1 MNDVSIGVSA
11 GSLASVLAEKDT
23 ESSIA
28 SIAFEKYFDILKNNK
43 LLIAGFI
50 ALTLALGLAAA
61 LLATPQYRA
70 TARIQISAAE
80 QNITNVQSVQDNSV
94 LTDRAYLPTQ
104 YELLES
110 NSLAMRVVRTLD
122 LRNDDEFLEA
132 FEIAP
137 GEVADLDEEL
147 VETLFDNVEIDPIT
161 DSFLV
166 DVKFSSPSPTLSARL
181 ANAWT
186 AAFIEEDLSRK
197 YGATTEAREFLEE
210 RLAQTRERLEL
221 AERELI
227 AYATDEGLLTL
238 ETDQGQADSSST
250 ASQTLVATEL
260 AAFNGA
266 LNQAVAARVAA
277 ELALSARTGATAESN
292 EAFANGV
299 LAQLRA
305 RRSELQIELAEVTS
319 RFEDE
324 YPPVQALR
332 AQLAQIE
339 SAIASEQGLTLDRL
353 RADYREALAE
363 EQRLQAR
370 VSQLEGQLIVQRQD
384 SVQYNI
390 LQREVDTNRQ
400 LYAGLLQRFREI
412 GVVGVGESNVLV
424 VDPARPPKL
433 AYSPSIP
440 TNLAVALLTSLI
452 VIATGVYLYDM
463 LNQSL
468 RNPQQVR
475 ERFGLELLGSIPR
488 TEQENIMVDL
498 SSSYT
503 DLYES
508 YFTLTAS
515 IANANGGVAP
525 RSMMVTS
532 SRPGEGKS
540 LSALALAYLFSRQ
553 GKRVLLLDCDLRK
566 SGVGKYIGDES
577 PRGTTQYLM
586 GDDDWRSMVT
596 QPEAIEGCDVLSAG
610 RKSLQVAELLANGR
624 FQQLLDEVE
633 NDYDHVVIDGPPVLG
648 LVDAPLIAAY
658 MGGVI
663 LIIEAN
669 KGKWRFIERAIM
681 RLKHSNAR
689 LLGAAV
695 TKLDERNATYGYG
708 DAYGYGYGY
717 GSSTY
722 PEGAEDERKA

>member
-277 ELALSARTGATAESN
+277 
-292 EAFANGV
+292 GV
-299 LAQLRA
+299 
-305 RRSELQIELAEVTS
+305 S
-319 RFEDE
+319 
-324 YPPVQALR
+324 
-332 AQLAQIE
+332 
-339 SAIASEQGLTLDRL
+339 
-353 RADYREALAE
+353 
-363 EQRLQAR
+363 
-370 VSQLEGQLIVQRQD
+370 IV
-384 SVQYNI
+384 
-390 LQREVDTNRQ
+390 
-400 LYAGLLQRFREI
+400 
-412 GVVGVGESNVLV
+412 
-424 VDPARPPKL
+424 
-433 AYSPSIP
+433 
-440 TNLAVALLTSLI
+440 
-452 VIATGVYLYDM
+452 
-463 LNQSL
+463 
-468 RNPQQVR
+468 
-475 ERFGLELLGSIPR
+475 
-488 TEQENIMVDL
+488 
-498 SSSYT
+498 
-503 DLYES
+503 
-508 YFTLTAS
+508 
-515 IANANGGVAP
+515 
-525 RSMMVTS
+525 
-532 SRPGEGKS
+532 
-540 LSALALAYLFSRQ
+540 
-553 GKRVLLLDCDLRK
+553 RK
-566 SGVGKYIGDES
+566 
-577 PRGTTQYLM
+577 
-586 GDDDWRSMVT
+586 
-596 QPEAIEGCDVLSAG
+596 
-610 RKSLQVAELLANGR
+610 NGR
-624 FQQLLDEVE
+624 HRGEQ
-633 NDYDHVVIDGPPVLG
+633 
-648 LVDAPLIAAY
+648 
-658 MGGVI
+658 
-663 LIIEAN
+663 
-669 KGKWRFIERAIM
+669 
-681 RLKHSNAR
+681 
-689 LLGAAV
+689 
-695 TKLDERNATYGYG
+695 
-708 DAYGYGYGY
+708 
-717 GSSTY
+717 
-722 PEGAEDERKA
+722 